1 MQRLELRPL
10 SRRNPASLVL
20 DPYRR
25 NVTSQNGEDGI
36 IARIFEVIGEANRW
50 CVEFGAWDGKL
61 NSNSWSLIRER
72 GWTGV
77 LIEGEPGRFED
88 LRRAYGD
95 IPAQVHLLRCYVGLD
110 PGNRLDDLLA
120 RCGAPADFDLL
131 SIDVDGNDWH
141 LWNSLTGYRPRV
153 IVIECNP
160 TIDNDIYFV
169 QDYGPSIHAGASMLA
184 LIELGK
190 AKGYE
195 FVAST
200 GTNGFFVRREL
211 FPAFGIEDNS
221 IDALHE
227 AAPEH
232 VLKIFQGYDGTIYAA
247 GNLKLHW
254 HGIALTQED
263 FQVLRPIDRRFP
275 GTRRRRWWR
284 RAAASLRGGRG

>member
-1 MQRLELRPL
+1 MQRLELRPV
-10 SRRNPASLVL
+10 SRRKPASLVL

-25 NVTSQNGEDGI
+25 NVTSQSGEDGI
-36 IARIFEVIGEANRW
+36 IARTFEVIGTTNRW
-50 CVEFGAWDGKL
+50 CVEFGAWDGRL
-61 NSNSWSLIRER
+61 NSNTWTLIREH
-72 GWTGV
+72 GWSAV
-77 LIEGEPGRFED
+77 LIEGEPDRFDE
-88 LRRAYGD
+88 LE
-95 IPAQVHLLRCYVGLD
+95 RCYADIAARTHLFCCFVGLE

-120 RCGAPADFDLL
+120 QCGTPQDFDLL

-141 LWNSLTGYRPRV
+141 LWNSLALYRPRV
-153 IVIECNP
+153 VVIEYNP

-169 QDYGPSIHAGASMLA
+169 QDYGPSVHAGASLLA
-184 LIELGK
+184 QIELGR

-211 FPAFGIEDNS
+211 FPSLGIADNS

-227 AAPEH
+227 TSPEH

-275 GTRRRRWWR
+275 GTPRQRWWR
-284 RAAASLRGGRG
+284 RRRGGSG